1 MFTVAIMV
9 LIFYFG
15 SLFVEISS
23 WYTMFATIF
32 CAGIIGL
39 GINFILL
46 FNKEEQIEFI
56 KTINKF
62 ILKIGGKKSE

>member
-1 MFTVAIMV
+1 
-9 LIFYFG
+9 
-15 SLFVEISS
+15 
-23 WYTMFATIF
+23 MFATIF

-46 FNKEEQIEFI
+46 FNKEEQVEFV